1 MKSKILRDVVNTIF
15 LDVICYNF
23 LFAQISFYL
32 SKAELCKNKNEAQQL
47 DIDMA
52 KIKEDTALDNTIVD
66 ESNINTE
73 KKQQS
78 ATQQNCCLQ

>member
-1 MKSKILRDVVNTIF
+1 
-15 LDVICYNF
+15 
-23 LFAQISFYL
+23 
-32 SKAELCKNKNEAQQL
+32 
-47 DIDMA
+47 MA

-78 ATQQNCCLQ
+78 ASQQNCCLQ